1 MKKTITLMLAG
12 FLLFSCGPQENPSS
26 ENNAPEISTGQ
37 VTEITTTT
45 ASCPGN
51 VTSDG
56 GAPVTARGLC
66 WSTTQNPT
74 IADAKTTDGDGTG
87 TFTGHMTGLTS
98 NTTYYVRAYATNSVG
113 TSYGEQ
119 RSFKTNQGALGDT
132 FTDARD
138 GKVYKMVTIGEQ
150 VWMAENLAYL
160 PAVAGPETGSITTP
174 YYYVHGYNG
183 TDVNAAKATA
193 NYNTYGVLY
202 NWAAAMA
209 GASSSNANPSGVQ
222 AICPAGWHLPS
233 HAEWTQLTDYLG
245 GLSVAGGKMKEAGL
259 DHWKEPNTGATN
271 LSGFTALP
279 GGCRNHLGT
288 FSPMNDPAISANYG
302 YWWSSTAS
310 EYANYS
316 WYRVLSS
323 DNANV
328 HNGSSDNYGIAVGYS
343 VRCVRD

>member
-1 MKKTITLMLAG
+1 MLAG

-45 ASCPGN
+45 ASCPCN

-66 WSTTQNPT
+66 WNTTQNPT
-74 IADAKTTDGDGTG
+74 IADAKTTDGGGTG

-119 RSFKTNQGALGDT
+119 RSFKTNQGELGVT

-279 GGCRNHLGT
+279 GGCRNYSGT

-310 EYANYS
+310 EYAGFS